1 MLFSLSLSLRA
12 LCCVL
17 VTLAA
22 DCEKSGI
29 CLPLSLSIYGR
40 QASRMNY
47 IACGGAVAMAVREL
61 DALQLYMQ
69 LQYLLHS
76 TIADSSLSYQT
87 DHPST
92 HILQVL

>member
-1 MLFSLSLSLRA
+1 
-12 LCCVL
+12 
-17 VTLAA
+17 
-22 DCEKSGI
+22 
-29 CLPLSLSIYGR
+29 
-40 QASRMNY
+40 MNY
-47 IACGGAVAMAVREL
+47 IARGGAVAMAVREL

-69 LQYLLHS
+69 LQYLLHG